1 MTESA
6 LRQGRRISPRGD
18 QAGRNR
24 HEDSLGIPGRLRR
37 NAQSSSSTRT
47 AEARRCR
54 CGVRTRGRVKS
65 LEKAAPQQLSPRS
78 SIRPISSTASNSN
91 HERCPRF
98 IFGEQLGRR
107 SPARLILEIDISQLL
122 TVGVQRHRAT
132 VMIDYS
138 HGEYRHCT
146 AVTSS
151 LTEGSGAGTGRGQ
164 GTGSATSTGRGVG
177 TGTAASSGRGVGT
190 GAAASSGR
198 GVGTGAAASPVRGE

>member
-1 MTESA
+1 MRIRSESPADFVGMRSRVHRRERRRPGGAVAESA
-6 LRQGRRISPRGD
+6 P
-18 QAGRNR
+18 
-24 HEDSLGIPGRLRR
+24 E
-37 NAQSSSSTRT
+37 
-47 AEARRCR
+47 EE
-54 CGVRTRGRVKS
+54 VKS